1 MAKKEA
7 PKVNPKDFGF
17 DKKAW
22 DEIDANYRNWIVLN
36 KELFKNLTKFEKE
49 ALAGSK
55 EFTKSAKVA
64 SEAAKDV
71 RDLAKDYAKQMESA
85 KMGTK
90 AMLSAQGTMAG
101 ITTKIFQLDQKS
113 DKLSQRRVK
122 TLTNVV
128 DITGDYLSNVDAI
141 GTEEFRSLDFN
152 KQIRDAVKAKLP
164 TEESYLRTLKAEH
177 DIQKKLNNEIN
188 TQSDLIKKPF
198 DELDSMVKNIP
209 FIGELLS
216 SKLDLKGKGQNMAD
230 AFTESVKSG
239 MSDPDIYT
247 DGQGKSRSKSTGK
260 FAKSQEK
267 AAAAMKRMA
276 PAALAV
282 GGAIAAWTVS
292 TFNFSRELGVSFS
305 ELNISA
311 ILFKDQTKALLDEFG
326 SLRGVSNEVLL
337 DMKLMSFF
345 TGAQAGDMAKVL
357 MLQTSITNETK
368 GMALD
373 RQSKFMKEIKKEGLS
388 ASKVMGDLASN
399 ADMFANFAKDG
410 GKNMEE
416 AAKQAA
422 KMGLDLSATNS
433 VAEKLLDFESSIA
446 AEQEASMLLG
456 RSINLDK
463 ARSLAFSGDLA
474 QMMEEVKMQAGGE
487 AEFARMSVV
496 QRQSLGDAIGLSGAN
511 LAEFMKTQE
520 DGAKNTGKSFAMY
533 GAVLGGVF
541 GLLVAMKTV
550 MKGIVNPFAG
560 ILSGSKD
567 LIMGAT
573 MVAGGSII
581 GSGIGYAAGRE
592 RGGPV
597 RSGSPYVVGEKRPEL
612 FVPGVNGNI
621 LPSVPR
627 MAEGTMQYGDMAHT
641 NSKLDKLVSLMS
653 TRNEQAEVQTKKLGR
668 DMNNSFTA
676 R

>member
-64 SEAAKDV
+64 SEAVKDV

-101 ITTKIFQLDQKS
+101 ITTKIFQLDQKN

-567 LIMGAT
+567 LIMGAA
-573 MVAGGSII
+573 MVAGGSMI
-581 GSGIGYAAGRE
+581 GGGIGYAAGRE

>member
-17 DKKAW
+17 DEKSWEK
-22 DEIDANYRNWIVLN
+22 IGANFKSWMVLN
-36 KELFKNLTKFEKE
+36 KELWKDLTGYEQR
-49 ALAGSK
+49 ALATSK
-55 EFTKSAKVA
+55 DFVKTTKKASDSAKETRNLA
-64 SEAAKDV
+64 REHAKAFKAFSKDSKSSV
-71 RDLAKDYAKQMESA
+71 STQQSLLSIGAKS
-85 KMGTK
+85 
-90 AMLSAQGTMAG
+90 LS
-101 ITTKIFQLDQKS
+101 LDQKG
-113 DKLSQRRVK
+113 DILSKKRIK
-122 TLTNVV
+122 SLEGIV
-128 DITGDYLSNVDAI
+128 DISGEYLSNMDAV
-141 GTEEFRSLDFN
+141 GTEEFRSLDFS
-152 KQIRDAVKAKLP
+152 KQIRQSIKLKLGD
-164 TEESYLRTLKAEH
+164 EELFLRKMKAEY
-177 DIQKKLNNEIN
+177 DIQKKLNTEIN

-239 MSDPDIYT
+239 MSNPDIYM
-247 DGQGKSRSKSTGK
+247 DDQGKSRSKSTGK
-260 FAKSQEK
+260 FAKSQDK

-345 TGAQAGDMAKVL
+345 TGAQATDMAKVL

-373 RQSKFMKEIKKEGLS
+373 RQNKFLKEIKKEGLS

-399 ADMFANFAKDG
+399 ADMFANFAKAG

-653 TRNEQAEVQTKKLGR
+653 MRNEQAEVQTKKLGR
-668 DMNNSFTA
+668 DMNNSFSQ